1 MSSNLKQIEHD
12 LMIFVARS
20 LANIPSK
27 HQDSSTSFIFNP
39 FHKDLS
45 VQVDL
50 DADCNLRTQAI
61 CPVCKEMIDVESV
74 AKRQS
79 KGMKYRFKSSNYVN
93 HVKNHLK

>member
-1 MSSNLKQIEHD
+1 MLSNLKQIEHD

-20 LANIPSK
+20 LANIPNK
-27 HQDSSTSFIFNP
+27 QTNTSFIFNP
-39 FHKDLS
+39 LNKDLS
-45 VQVDL
+45 VNINL

-61 CPVCKEMIDVESV
+61 CPVCKEMINVESI

-79 KGMKYRFKSSNYVN
+79 KGMKYRFNNSFYVN